1 MGYGVP
7 AAVGAKR
14 LHPERTVVAFAGDG
28 CFLMNGQEF
37 ATAVQYDLPVLFV
50 VIDNGMYGT
59 IRMHQERHYPARES
73 GTALVNP
80 DFVTLAKAYG
90 CHAERVEATGD
101 FAAALERARSAG
113 TSALIELVTDPEA
126 LSIRSTLSK
135 LRDSS
140 LQRQEQ
146 GA

>member
-7 AAVGAKR
+7 AAVAAKLAFPDR
-14 LHPERTVVAFAGDG
+14 EVVSISGDG
-28 CFLMNGQEF
+28 CFMMNGQEL
-37 ATAVQYDLPVLFV
+37 ATAALYGLKIIFIV
-50 VIDNGMYGT
+50 VNNGMYGT

-126 LSIRSTLSK
+126 LSIRSSLSK

-140 LQRQEQ
+140 LQRQAQ